1 LTDLYY
7 ISPAAWKQD
16 RSATIWWKGGQYF
29 LCRCHWSRFFSVLTN
44 SYCWSSFRQVTQ
56 MNYSN

>member
-16 RSATIWWKGGQYF
+16 RSATIWWQGGQYF

-56 MNYSN
+56 M